1 MNKNALLVID
11 IQRGAFD
18 AKRCPPID
26 SPERLVGNA
35 RRLIDAARAGGRPI
49 VFIQHCENVPG
60 EPFEEGTEHWEL
72 HEALVPAR
80 GDTVLRKYASSSFE
94 GTDLD
99 GRLKDKGIE
108 ALTLCG
114 LQSEFCVTN
123 TARSALGLGYAVSV
137 ADDGHGTWPSNGRS
151 ADEIREEVNAKLA
164 AAGAQVSS
172 TDALSAALRG
182 AAA

>member
-1 MNKNALLVID
+1 P
-11 IQRGAFD
+11 RH
-18 AKRCPPID
+18 RHP
-26 SPERLVGNA
+26 A
-35 RRLIDAARAGGRPI
+35 RRLRREALPAHRLARAPGRQCASPDRCGARGRRPI

-114 LQSEFCVTN
+114 LQ
-123 TARSALGLGYAVSV
+123 
-137 ADDGHGTWPSNGRS
+137 
-151 ADEIREEVNAKLA
+151 
-164 AAGAQVSS
+164 
-172 TDALSAALRG
+172 
-182 AAA
+182 